1 MAKLAK
7 PRAKRVKVVES
18 VPVVEPEATGW
29 EAVPEAVPEALVE
42 PSSGPEPE
50 PEPVPAPAR
59 SRPMLFQ
66 P

>member
-29 EAVPEAVPEALVE
+29 EAVPEALVE